1 MKRRRPKLRLCRVRM
16 PGYPEATVTDPAI
29 AAYIALLCES
39 VAKLRAELDGK
50 NPPKPLILVPGGLP
64 N

>member
-1 MKRRRPKLRLCRVRM
+1 VKRKRPKPVLCRVRM
-16 PGYPEATVTDPAI
+16 PGYPEATVTEPAV

-39 VAKLRAELDGK
+39 VTRLRAELDGK